1 MTGEGFVQTFILGS
15 LPDGTPGAAF
25 ALVTAQDGWDA
36 GRADLRFALE
46 DDRFVLRR
54 AYPAG
59 TLLSFKVTR
68 GSAQSE
74 EGDAWGQRRPDRRH
88 EVTGDAVHVLDVQSW
103 MDGPSVPRP
112 SSVTGVTW
120 THALHSPE
128 LGDALTV
135 TVWVPPGYSG
145 GTARFPVLY
154 LHDGQNVLDRRTAF
168 AGEEWACDEAAH
180 ALALAG
186 LPCLLVA
193 VTVRGEHRAEDYVPF
208 GMEANGFTS
217 SADAYQAFLAGT
229 LKSFVDATYR
239 TVPDAAHTALA
250 GSSFGGLASLY
261 GGLSR
266 PGVWGTVGAFS
277 PSLWVRD
284 GGGRDLFGPG
294 EGGRGMVEWCADHP
308 SPTSRVY
315 VDMGTREGTTLAWA
329 DSLVAH
335 TRHFADVMAGRVR
348 EVQLVIAPGDH
359 HDERAWA
366 ARFPGFLRWWL
377 EGLPDA

>member
-1 MTGEGFVQTFILGS
+1 MTGEGFVQTFVLGS
-15 LPDGTPGAAF
+15 LPDGTPGAAAF

-36 GRADLRFALE
+36 GRTDLRFALE

-145 GTARFPVLY
+145 STARFPVLY

-168 AGEEWACDEAAH
+168 AGEEWGVRRGSAR
-180 ALALAG
+180 AG
-186 LPCLLVA
+186 PGGPA
-193 VTVRGEHRAEDYVPF
+193 VPAGGRHGARRAP
-208 GMEANGFTS
+208 
-217 SADAYQAFLAGT
+217 
-229 LKSFVDATYR
+229 R
-239 TVPDAAHTALA
+239 
-250 GSSFGGLASLY
+250 GGLRA
-261 GGLSR
+261 
-266 PGVWGTVGAFS
+266 
-277 PSLWVRD
+277 VRD
-284 GGGRDLFGPG
+284 GGERLHEQRGRVPG
-294 EGGRGMVEWCADHP
+294 ISGRHPEVLRGRHVPDGTGRGAHGAGGQQFRGA
-308 SPTSRVY
+308 RVP
-315 VDMGTREGTTLAWA
+315 VRGAVT
-329 DSLVAH
+329 
-335 TRHFADVMAGRVR
+335 AGRVGHGRRVQPEPVGAGSPTAHR
-348 EVQLVIAPGDH
+348 EAETAKAHRG
-359 HDERAWA
+359 
-366 ARFPGFLRWWL
+366 
-377 EGLPDA
+377 